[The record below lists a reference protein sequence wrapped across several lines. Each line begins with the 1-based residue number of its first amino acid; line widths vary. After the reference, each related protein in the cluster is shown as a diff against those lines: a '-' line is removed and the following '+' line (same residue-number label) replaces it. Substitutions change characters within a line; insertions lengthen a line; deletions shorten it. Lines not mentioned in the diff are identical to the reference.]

1 MTNKSTAY
9 NMVLCNWGMMLKQS
23 SAVHI
28 QASYSADVILLGS
41 SYKHQLLIINLAL
54 LVGSKHFATLKN

>member
-1 MTNKSTAY
+1 VQLGHDVETIIS
-9 NMVLCNWGMMLKQS
+9 
-23 SAVHI
+23 
-28 QASYSADVILLGS
+28 SADVILLGS